1 MDFLKAIDRFLGRAM
16 RWISVACL
24 VGLMLVLTGVVFIRF
39 VPIATLSWSDE
50 AIEWAFA
57 WMVFLGAAALWRD
70 NQHFYVEALETQL
83 RGTVAGRILGLA
95 IELCCITFFI
105 VFTYYSYQLT
115 VNANDRSPILEWPR
129 PLWYSAM
136 PLAGGL
142 MIVYS
147 IRNVVKKLIDL
158 TGKSPNQ
165 PEETV

>member
-16 RWISVACL
+16 RWISIACL
-24 VGLMLVLTGVVFIRF
+24 VGLMLILTGVVFIRF
-39 VPIATLSWSDE
+39 VPIASLSWSDE

-70 NQHFYVEALETQL
+70 NKHFYVEALETHL
-83 RGTVAGRILGLA
+83 RGTAVGRILGLV
-95 IELCCITFFI
+95 IDLCCVTFFI

-129 PLWYSAM
+129 PLWYSVM

-147 IRNVVKKLIDL
+147 VRNMVKKLIDL

-165 PEETV
+165 PEETA